1 MYHFI
6 LIVLPHYLTKQK
18 YINHQDFLWILSMPV
33 TQNKSYMV
41 TTSWH
46 GVLELTAIPT
56 THAEIFYTTCI
67 DQDCIRP
74 VKQQMLLMSVW

>member
-1 MYHFI
+1 MDSEHASHTEQVIYGH
-6 LIVLPHYLTKQK
+6 
-18 YINHQDFLWILSMPV
+18 
-33 TQNKSYMV
+33 NKWY
-41 TTSWH
+41 

-74 VKQQMLLMSVW
+74 VKQPMLLMSVW